1 MKVNVKPMMKIE
13 AVIHSLELDD
23 VTAALENLD
32 CENITA
38 SEVLLRSPSIPKM
51 RYRGYEYVAG
61 LRKVKLEIL
70 TSNPDLDDIIEAL
83 SSAAHTPADTDETTI
98 IVYPLSDAVR
108 IRGCRRAS

>member
-1 MKVNVKPMMKIE
+1 MMKIE

-70 TSNPDLDDIIEAL
+70 TSNPDLDDIIEAYQ
-83 SSAAHTPADTDETTI
+83 A
-98 IVYPLSDAVR
+98 PLILLPIPTR
-108 IRGCRRAS
+108 PR